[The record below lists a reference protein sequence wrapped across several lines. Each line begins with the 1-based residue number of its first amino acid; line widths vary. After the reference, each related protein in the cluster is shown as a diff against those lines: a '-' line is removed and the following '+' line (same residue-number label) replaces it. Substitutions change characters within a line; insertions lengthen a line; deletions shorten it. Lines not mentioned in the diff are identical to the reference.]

1 MKIGICTSE
10 KEVILL
16 AGKVG
21 FDFVEVSNWRVFSDD
36 GMYNNLL
43 SILDELPEGFMYS
56 CNGLIPS
63 DVRLTGP
70 DVDLERVREY
80 ASKSFARLASLG
92 VKMLVFGSSGAKRV
106 PEGFSFERAMEQ
118 LVEVVRIFSEE
129 AAKHGQRVCIEPLR
143 YSECNIINT
152 LEDSLELARLVDREN
167 VGAHVDY
174 FHLMQ
179 NGERLSKLEGAAG
192 RIMHTHIASPC
203 MRNTPGQD
211 DGADYRCFFDYL
223 RRGGYDETVSFEG
236 KFEPTEDELCEMYAC
251 LRESSSA
258 RS

>member
-1 MKIGICTSE
+1 MKIGLCTSE
-10 KEVILL
+10 KELILL
-16 AGKVG
+16 ARKVG
-21 FDFVEVSNWRVFSDD
+21 FDFVEVNASGAVMKDEKYA
-36 GMYNNLL
+36 MLL
-43 SILDELPEGFMYS
+43 ELSRELPDGFMYS

-70 DVDLERVREY
+70 DVDLARVREY

-92 VKMLVFGSSGAKRV
+92 VKMLVFGSSAAKRV
-106 PEGFSFERAMEQ
+106 PEGFSLDKATEQ
-118 LVEVVRIFSEE
+118 LVVAMRIFSDE

-152 LEDSLELARLVDREN
+152 LEDSLELVRLTAREN

-179 NGERLSKLEGAAG
+179 NGERLAKLEGAAKK
-192 RIMHTHIASPC
+192 IMHTHIASPC
-203 MRNTPGQD
+203 MRNTPKYD

-223 RRGGYDETVSFEG
+223 RRGGYDATVSFEG
-236 KFEPTEDELCEMYAC
+236 SFEHTEEELAEMCAYM
-251 LRESSSA
+251 RECSTA

>member
-1 MKIGICTSE
+1 MKIGLCTSE
-10 KEVILL
+10 KELILL
-16 AGKVG
+16 ARKVG
-21 FDFVEVSNWRVFSDD
+21 FDFVEINASGAVMKDEKYA
-36 GMYNNLL
+36 MLL
-43 SILDELPEGFMYS
+43 ELSRELPDGFMYS

-70 DVDLERVREY
+70 DVDLARVREY
-80 ASKSFARLASLG
+80 ASKSFARLSSLG

-118 LVEVVRIFSEE
+118 LVVAMRIFSDE

-152 LEDSLELARLVDREN
+152 LEDSLELVRLTAREN

-203 MRNTPGQD
+203 MRNTPRQD

-223 RRGGYDETVSFEG
+223 RRGGYDATVSFEG

-251 LRESSSA
+251 LHQSSTA

>member
-1 MKIGICTSE
+1 MRIGICTSE

-16 AGKVG
+16 ARKVG
-21 FDFVEVSNWRVFSDD
+21 FDFVEVNTYRAVMDD
-36 GMYNNLL
+36 EKYAMLL
-43 SILDELPEGFMYS
+43 ELARELPEGFMYS
-56 CNGLIPS
+56 CNGLVPG
-63 DVRLTGP
+63 DVRLTGS

-118 LVEVVRIFSEE
+118 LVEVIRIFSDE

-179 NGERLSKLEGAAG
+179 NVERLSKLEGAAG

-203 MRNTPGQD
+203 MRNTPRQD
-211 DGADYRCFFDYL
+211 DGADYRCFFDCL

-236 KFEPTEDELCEMYAC
+236 KFEPTEDELREMYVC
-251 LRESSSA
+251 LRECSTA

>member
-16 AGKVG
+16 AKKVG
-21 FDFVEVSNWRVFSDD
+21 FDFVEVNASGAVMKDEKYA
-36 GMYNNLL
+36 MLL
-43 SILDELPEGFMYS
+43 ELSRELPDGFMYS

-70 DVDLERVREY
+70 DVDLARVREY
-80 ASKSFARLASLG
+80 AETSFARLASLG
-92 VKMLVFGSSGAKRV
+92 VKMLVFGSSAAKRV
-106 PEGFSFERAMEQ
+106 PEGFSFDKATEQ
-118 LVEVVRIFSEE
+118 LVVAMRIFSDE

-152 LEDSLELARLVDREN
+152 LENSLELARLVDREN

-179 NGERLSKLEGAAG
+179 NGERLSKLEGAAKK
-192 RIMHTHIASPC
+192 IIHTHIASPC
-203 MRNTPGQD
+203 KRSTPKYD
-211 DGADYRCFFDYL
+211 DGADYASFFDYL
-223 RRGGYDETVSFEG
+223 RRGGYDATVSFEG
-236 KFEPTEDELCEMYAC
+236 KFEPTEDELREMCAC